1 MGRTKKSRISKS
13 HRKTNRKTHRKIII
27 NKLSTNHTIIHILS
41 IVKKYYESI
50 NDKIHINAYERAI
63 YQIKKWSRDITKGNE
78 LKDLPGIG
86 KGMIEKIDT
95 IIKTGTLPII
105 KEKKLESKY
114 SKYSKG
120 NDSNGSNGSNS
131 SNVIDTVLGFGKKIV
146 TELKEKW
153 NARTIDNVRTLLK
166 DNKIKLTDAQIIGLK
181 YHDDLVLPIP
191 RKETEEI
198 GSLISGM
205 IESDGKKSDSKKTNN
220 LYCFLA
226 GSYPS
231 GVKSE
236 SKDID
241 ILCVSNDSRS
251 LKTIIHNIS
260 TNFEIETIALGDTK
274 FLGLIKSPVS
284 GKWRHLDM
292 RLVNLESFPYAW
304 FYYTGG
310 KVFNKLIREILK
322 KKGYKLN
329 EWGLYKNEKRVDLD
343 GENGIGGENGI
354 HDFIDKKHLMLHTE
368 KIEKKIFEIAG
379 LEYKTLKERY

>member
-1 MGRTKKSRISKS
+1 MAKKKISRISKNHIKS
-13 HRKTNRKTHRKIII
+13 HRKPHRKTII

-50 NDKIHINAYERAI
+50 HDKIHVNAYERAI
-63 YQIKKWSRDITKGNE
+63 YQIKKWSKEITKGIE

-105 KEKKLESKY
+105 KEKNLKY
-114 SKYSKG
+114 NSKG
-120 NDSNGSNGSNS
+120 NDSNGTGKDS
-131 SNVIDTVLGFGKKIV
+131 SNVLDTVLGFGKKLV

-153 NARTIDNVRTLLK
+153 NARTIDNVRQLLT

-191 RKETEEI
+191 IKETEEI
-198 GSLISGM
+198 GALISDI
-205 IESDGKKSDSKKTNN
+205 IESDGKKIEGKKSHN

-241 ILCVSNDSRS
+241 ILCISNDSGNNSRS
-251 LKTIIHNIS
+251 LKTIIHDIS
-260 TNFEIETIALGDTK
+260 EKLEIEIIALGDTK

-329 EWGLYKNEKRVDLD
+329 EWGLYKNDKRVELN
-343 GENGIGGENGI
+343 GESGIGGPFG
-354 HDFIDKKHLMLHTE
+354 FVDKKHLMLHTE
-368 KIEKKIFEIAG
+368 KIEKKIFETAG

>member
-1 MGRTKKSRISKS
+1 MPSITKKSRISKS
-13 HRKTNRKTHRKIII
+13 HMKSHMKTHRKTII
-27 NKLSTNHTIIHILS
+27 NKVSTNHTIIHILS

-50 NDKIHINAYERAI
+50 NDKIHVNAYERAI
-63 YQIKKWSRDITKGNE
+63 YQIKKWSKEITKGIE

-105 KEKKLESKY
+105 KEKKLEGKHSSIK
-114 SKYSKG
+114 
-120 NDSNGSNGSNS
+120 NS
-131 SNVIDTVLGFGKKIV
+131 SKDSSNILDTVLGFGKKLV
-146 TELKEKW
+146 NELKDKW
-153 NARTIDNVRTLLK
+153 NARTIDNVRQLLT

-198 GSLISGM
+198 GALISDI
-205 IESDGKKSDSKKTNN
+205 IESDGKKIDGKKSHN

-241 ILCVSNDSRS
+241 ILCVSNDSRNNSRS
-251 LKTIIHNIS
+251 LKTIIHDIS
-260 TNFEIETIALGDTK
+260 EKLEIEIIALGDTK

-292 RLVNLESFPYAW
+292 RLVNIESFPYAW

-343 GENGIGGENGI
+343 GESGIGGPSVI
-354 HDFIDKKHLMLHTE
+354 IDKKHLMSHTE
-368 KIEKKIFEIAG
+368 KIEKKIFDAAG

>member
-1 MGRTKKSRISKS
+1 MPSITKKSRISKS
-13 HRKTNRKTHRKIII
+13 HMKSHMKSHRKTII
-27 NKLSTNHTIIHILS
+27 NKVSTNHTIIHILS

-50 NDKIHINAYERAI
+50 NDKIHVNAYERAI
-63 YQIKKWSRDITKGNE
+63 YQIKKWSKEITKGIE

-105 KEKKLESKY
+105 KEKNLKY
-114 SKYSKG
+114 NSKG
-120 NDSNGSNGSNS
+120 NDSNGSEKDS
-131 SNVIDTVLGFGKKIV
+131 SNVLDTVLGFGKKLV

-153 NARTIDNVRTLLK
+153 NARTIDNVRQLLT

-191 RKETEEI
+191 KKETEEI
-198 GSLISGM
+198 GALISDM
-205 IESDGKKSDSKKTNN
+205 IDSDIRKIDGKKSHN

-241 ILCVSNDSRS
+241 ILCVSNDSGNNSRS
-251 LKTIIHNIS
+251 LKTIIHDIS
-260 TNFEIETIALGDTK
+260 EKLEIEIIALGDTK

-329 EWGLYKNEKRVDLD
+329 EWGLYKNEKRVELD
-343 GENGIGGENGI
+343 GESGIGGPFG
-354 HDFIDKKHLMLHTE
+354 FVDKKHLMLHTE
-368 KIEKKIFEIAG
+368 KIEKKIFDAAG